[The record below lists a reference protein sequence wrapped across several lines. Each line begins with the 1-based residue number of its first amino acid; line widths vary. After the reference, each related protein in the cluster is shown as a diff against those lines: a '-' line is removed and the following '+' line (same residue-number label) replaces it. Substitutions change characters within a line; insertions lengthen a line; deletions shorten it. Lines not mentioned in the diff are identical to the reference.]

1 MQTWKAVDSLKNFDN
16 SSNPPSGW
24 VRRCNHSKRSFR
36 LYKSFNQIYVLRSQH
51 TYRPLRTCVV
61 SGCFITCIYFR
72 LQRVKQSNR
81 KTSCRLELREFT
93 LRREAVWEP
102 NKLSFS
108 CTNICYYDVLSQREK
123 ERIIPN
129 ASVFFAS
136 QDLGSTNNCCSGKE
150 RVAFPKTSIELARWS
165 GGNGAEFKVLS

>member
-24 VRRCNHSKRSFR
+24 VRRCNHSKRPFS

-72 LQRVKQSNR
+72 LQRVRQSNR

-93 LRREAVWEP
+93 LRREAVWEL

-108 CTNICYYDVLSQREK
+108 CTNMLLRCSLSKRKRENNPK
-123 ERIIPN
+123 CLRIFRESRSRFN
-129 ASVFFAS
+129 KQLLF
-136 QDLGSTNNCCSGKE
+136 GKGTCSLPENIYRACSMKW
-150 RVAFPKTSIELARWS
+150 RKWS
-165 GGNGAEFKVLS
+165 WV

>member
-16 SSNPPSGW
+16 SSNPPSDW
-24 VRRCNHSKRSFR
+24 VRRCNHSKRPFS
-36 LYKSFNQIYVLRSQH
+36 LYKSFNQIYVLRSKH

-108 CTNICYYDVLSQREK
+108 CTNMLLRCSLSKRKRENNPK
-123 ERIIPN
+123 CLRIFRESRSRFN
-129 ASVFFAS
+129 KQLLF
-136 QDLGSTNNCCSGKE
+136 GKGTCSLPENIYRACSMKW
-150 RVAFPKTSIELARWS
+150 RKWS
-165 GGNGAEFKVLS
+165 WV

>member
-16 SSNPPSGW
+16 SSNPPSDW
-24 VRRCNHSKRSFR
+24 VRPCNHSKRPFS
-36 LYKSFNQIYVLRSQH
+36 LYKSFNQF
-51 TYRPLRTCVV
+51 TYSDLNTPIDHWERAWYP
-61 SGCFITCIYFR
+61 GCFITCIYFR

-108 CTNICYYDVLSQREK
+108 CTNMLLRCSLSKRKRENNPK
-123 ERIIPN
+123 CLRIFRESRSRFN
-129 ASVFFAS
+129 KQLLF
-136 QDLGSTNNCCSGKE
+136 GKGTCSLPENIYRACSMKW
-150 RVAFPKTSIELARWS
+150 RKWS
-165 GGNGAEFKVLS
+165 WV